1 MGYVKKHFQLE
12 LGLMS
17 SSSNH
22 TLQIWSFLPHYVDC
36 FGHETPNPMCH
47 VGWVTGLVADV
58 DFESERYRW
67 MGRLRLDIQV
77 YISFVFPSLIA
88 KLVRRNFVYL
98 G

>member
-1 MGYVKKHFQLE
+1 
-12 LGLMS
+12 
-17 SSSNH
+17 
-22 TLQIWSFLPHYVDC
+22 
-36 FGHETPNPMCH
+36 MCH

-77 YISFVFPSLIA
+77 YISFVVPSLIA
-88 KLVRRNFVYL
+88 QLVHRNFVYL